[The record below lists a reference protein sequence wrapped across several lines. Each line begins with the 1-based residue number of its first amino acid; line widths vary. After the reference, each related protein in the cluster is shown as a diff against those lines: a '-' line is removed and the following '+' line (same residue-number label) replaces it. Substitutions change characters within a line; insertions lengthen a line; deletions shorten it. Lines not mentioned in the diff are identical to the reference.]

1 MACCDCAEVYKLVGS
16 FVSSEL
22 ENVVNKDNIGLHRDD
37 GLVMF
42 QNMSKMKTERKK
54 RKL

>member
-22 ENVVNKDNIGLHRDD
+22 ENVVNKDNISLHRDD